1 MISLTNQER
10 KIFIFLMLLFL
21 LGFGLS
27 YYKKSQGPSTCLLLG
42 VFPQNPVRKPLDI
55 NNATREELIALPGIA
70 EVTAD
75 AIIAYR
81 LDHGYFSGVDELK
94 NIKGISDK
102 KLESLKK
109 YLCAATSN
117 NL

>member
-27 YYKKSQGPSTCLLLG
+27 YYKKSQSPSTCLLLG
-42 VFPQNPVRKPLDI
+42 VFPQNSAYKPLDI
-55 NNATREELIALPGIA
+55 NNATKEELIALPGIA
-70 EVTAD
+70 EVRAE

-81 LDHGYFSGVDELK
+81 AKHGNFSEVDELK
-94 NIKGISDK
+94 NIKGIGDK

-109 YLCAATSN
+109 HVYVASGGN
-117 NL
+117 R

>member
-1 MISLTNQER
+1 MIPLTNQER
-10 KIFIFLMLLFL
+10 KIFLFLMFLFL

-42 VFPQNPVRKPLDI
+42 VFPQSSVRKPLDI

-81 LDHGYFSGVDELK
+81 AKHGNFSDVVELK

-109 YLCAATSN
+109 YLNVATSG